1 MLVLKSAQTLMK
13 QDWTNDL
20 KLWMNQL
27 RASVASLREVS
38 LQCFYGQ

>member
-20 KLWMNQL
+20 KLWMNQWP
-27 RASVASLREVS
+27 ASVASLREVS